1 MSELG
6 DLVGRLLRTADDPY
20 PAYDRIRETGRVLW
34 VEELGRWLVT
44 GHREALAVLCHSRA
58 SSDRRRYEAAS
69 PGNGEAGGYR
79 PSGLPFVDPPDHT
92 RLRALVQ
99 QAFTPRAVEQLRPE
113 VERLTDELLAAAGE
127 RGEADLIADFAGPLP
142 AIVLAELLGIP
153 SGDQEL
159 FRSWAM
165 KVIETID
172 PVSHRVLPGDGDRA
186 RADMTDYLA
195 QVIAERRRRP
205 ADDLISGMVHAEE
218 SGQRLSGDELLEMC
232 LLLAIVG
239 LETTTNLI
247 GNGMSALLSHPAEL
261 QRLQAEPGLTRTAV
275 EELLRYDAP
284 VQLAGRVAVD
294 DIELDGGTLR
304 PGQVVGL
311 VLGAANRDP
320 DAFPD
325 PDRLDLTRTPNHHLA
340 FGRGIH
346 FCLGAPLA
354 RLEGPIAIAALVT
367 RFPNVRPAGEAKR
380 RQNVHVRGF
389 ESLPVALT

>member
-1 MSELG
+1 MTQLG
-6 DLVGRLLRTADDPY
+6 DLVGQLLRTADDPY
-20 PAYDRIRETGRVLW
+20 PVYDRIRDTGRVLW

-58 SSDRRRYEAAS
+58 SSDRRRYQDAP
-69 PGNGEAGGYR
+69 PGDAGGGYR
-79 PSGLPFVDPPDHT
+79 PGGLPFVDPPDHT

-99 QAFTPRAVEQLRPE
+99 QAFTPKAVERLRPE
-113 VERLTDELLAAAGE
+113 VERLTDELLTAAGE

-142 AIVLAELLGIP
+142 AVVLAELLGIP
-153 SGDQEL
+153 PGDQEL

-165 KVIETID
+165 KIIETID
-172 PVSHRVLPGDGDRA
+172 PVSQRVVSGAGHQA
-186 RADMTDYLA
+186 SADLSDYLTR
-195 QVIAERRRRP
+195 VIDERRRRP

-218 SGQRLSGDELLEMC
+218 SGQRLSGDELLQMC
-232 LLLAIVG
+232 LLLAVVG

-247 GNGMSALLSHPAEL
+247 GNGVSALLAHPAEL
-261 QRLQAEPGLTRTAV
+261 RRLQAEPGLVKSAV

-294 DIELDGGTLR
+294 DIELDGRTLR
-304 PGQVVGL
+304 SGQVVGL

-320 DAFPD
+320 AAFPD
-325 PDRLDLTRTPNHHLA
+325 PDRLDLTRSPNNHVA

-367 RFPNVRPAGEAKR
+367 RFPKMRPAGEAKR

-389 ESLPVALT
+389 ESVPIALT